1 MGFFR
6 RYRETLRHEHGWEV
20 ELTCPQ
26 CGHTGLPRYE
36 GWKPNLAGGFGKTPT
51 IFANLACT
59 KCGRDLRRAAG
70 EQLVATFSRIA
81 VPKGNKRLLVWFVI
95 AVLLIVSLPI
105 VAQFTLRPG
114 FHVASFGVILVLPLI
129 IAVNYRVDEKALS
142 LRRARIR
149 LYGDARPDVLLSL
162 LDLWKAA
169 PVTRLRGPDQ
179 GRERRVSGCQD
190 PGEGGRP
197 VLSQRTAAPV
207 RRWMSV
213 TSRQNKSARIPDSA
227 RAQCP
232 GWLFDTAIRRPD
244 TG

>member
-1 MGFFR
+1 MRQRRKALMIQETVMGFFR

-129 IAVNYRVDEKALS
+129 IAVNYRIASMRKRCPCGVPEYVFMGMLGRTYCYRCS
-142 LRRARIR
+142 TCGR
-149 LYGDARPDVLLSL
+149 LL
-162 LDLWKAA
+162 
-169 PVTRLRGPDQ
+169 RLRD
-179 GRERRVSGCQD
+179 
-190 PGEGGRP
+190 
-197 VLSQRTAAPV
+197 
-207 RRWMSV
+207 
-213 TSRQNKSARIPDSA
+213 
-227 RAQCP
+227 
-232 GWLFDTAIRRPD
+232 
-244 TG
+244 